1 MDNLPKL
8 IQETEELTN
17 QFLIANKSLYLV
29 GGIVRDLFLK
39 SEMTSEVDLDL
50 TTDALPEEIKQIVS
64 PIAKNLWLPGEKFGT
79 IGIHHNDRTY
89 EITTHRAESYDS
101 NSRKPEVTYSTNI
114 EEDLS
119 RRDFTINAM
128 AISLPQGT
136 LIDPFNGESDLLEG
150 LLRTPLT
157 PEESFSDD
165 PLRMLRAARFTAA
178 YNLTPAPELVSAI
191 PALIDRFDIVSAER
205 IIGELDKLLQA
216 PNPDR
221 GLHLLHETGLLK
233 AFLPEVAPQRF
244 QYLLNLPIDPSTRL
258 AALLA
263 EIQSDECVKRLRNLR
278 YSKER
283 ISTIQQVIAGAN
295 GILDDPSSESDYRR
309 WYDQVGDKRA
319 VSYLIAL
326 TLSDNVEDIWE
337 KMEETRIRLGDDLND
352 FSLPISGNEIIQLL
366 EVEEGRIIGKALQH
380 LQKLRFDNGPF
391 SSEDAQ
397 EILQDWWNT
406 RSSSPEEKNRN

>member
-17 QFLIANKSLYLV
+17 QFLTANKSLYLV
-29 GGIVRDLFLK
+29 GGVVRDLFLK

-64 PIAKNLWLPGEKFGT
+64 PIAKNLWLTGEKFGT

-89 EITTHRAESYDS
+89 EITTHRAESYDP

-136 LIDPFNGESDLLEG
+136 LIDPFNGKNDLSER

-165 PLRMLRAARFTAA
+165 PLRMLRAARFTAVF
-178 YNLTPAPELVSAI
+178 NLNPVPELISAI
-191 PALIDRFDIVSAER
+191 HSLIDRFPIVSAER
-205 IIGELDKLLQA
+205 IIGELDKLLKA
-216 PNPDR
+216 ENPDR
-221 GLHLLHETGLLK
+221 GLYLLHDTGLLK
-233 AFLPEVAPQRF
+233 AFVPEVAPQRF
-244 QYLLNLPIDPSTRL
+244 QYLSSLPLDPNIRV

-263 EIQSDECVKRLRNLR
+263 EIQPDKCVKRLRQLR

-283 ISTIQQVIAGAN
+283 ISSIQQVIAGAN
-295 GILDDPSSESDYRR
+295 GILNDPSSDSDYRR
-309 WYDQVGDKRA
+309 WYHQISDKREE
-319 VSYLIAL
+319 SYLIAL
-326 TLSDNVEDIWE
+326 TLSENVEHIWE
-337 KMEETRIRLGDDLND
+337 KMEITRQRLGNDLDD
-352 FSLPISGNEIIQLL
+352 FSLPVTGNEIIELL
-366 EVEEGRIIGKALQH
+366 DVEEGRIIGEALQY
-380 LQKLRFDNGPF
+380 LQRLRFDNGPF
-391 SSEDAQ
+391 SSEDAR
-397 EILQDWWNT
+397 EILQDWWNI
-406 RSSSPEEKNRN
+406 RSNKPEETNQK